1 MRCSRG
7 FRNVTKPCH
16 CDAELMPRSLL
27 RGSIQLKHRHP
38 SHFMLLT
45 DVYRKF
51 FFFIISFL
59 SLSCSV
65 KRIWWPCPT
74 PTYLSSAR
82 LKCSFEPQWPENLC
96 KPSSCSN
103 FSWRLHSVTPFMT
116 LCIWYW
122 DHCFVTWLCEKQVSL
137 SQRWLQ
143 LHPLFNHGWVFIL
156 WTSVS
161 FVLLRTRHL

>member
-1 MRCSRG
+1 MLRNHVIVMQSSCREVCYVAVYSWSIVILVISCCSPMFIG
-7 FRNVTKPCH
+7 N
-16 CDAELMPRSLL
+16 
-27 RGSIQLKHRHP
+27 
-38 SHFMLLT
+38 
-45 DVYRKF
+45 